1 MLLALSFGAVSL
13 VDAKPPSFSP
23 GNGKV
28 TCATIKAQILPHVC
42 DWSEVVHSE
51 RQIAVCNRLITYH
64 TWRKSMSCRQI
75 LPVYA
80 MHDFTQCF
88 PNNGIKTLN
97 CGFPISCKCFAIK
110 CKEKPSL
117 SLEKLQKD
125 CLENC
130 DSSIKKSN
138 LGNKDHAVDYYFDE
152 NCNTT
157 FPLMATV
164 IFMQMI
170 LLFRKKVSTAIRTP
184 CKIII

>member
-1 MLLALSFGAVSL
+1 MF
-13 VDAKPPSFSP
+13 
-23 GNGKV
+23 
-28 TCATIKAQILPHVC
+28 
-42 DWSEVVHSE
+42 
-51 RQIAVCNRLITYH
+51 R
-64 TWRKSMSCRQI
+64 
-75 LPVYA
+75 
-80 MHDFTQCF
+80 
-88 PNNGIKTLN
+88 
-97 CGFPISCKCFAIK
+97 CKYFAIK

-138 LGNKDHAVDYYFDE
+138 LGNKDLAVDYYFDE

-184 CKIII
+184 YSIRWSSRCKIII